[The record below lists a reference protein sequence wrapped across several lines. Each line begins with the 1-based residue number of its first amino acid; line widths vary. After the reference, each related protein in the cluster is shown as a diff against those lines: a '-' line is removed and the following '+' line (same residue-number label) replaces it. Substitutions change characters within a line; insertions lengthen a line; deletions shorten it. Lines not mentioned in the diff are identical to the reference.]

1 MKWLVSLSLL
11 APACG
16 VSSGSPASAPPSGE
30 GAAPTAA
37 APHRTAQSPALNDAR
52 AGGTPFVL
60 DVRTPGEFQ
69 GGHIPGATNI
79 PIDQLRNRVG
89 ELSGAKSGEVWVICE
104 AGSRSLAASKLLSK
118 EGFQV
123 VDVEDGMRG
132 WRGHGFP
139 TE

>member
-16 VSSGSPASAPPSGE
+16 GSSEAPSAAPPAG
-30 GAAPTAA
+30 GAAPAA
-37 APHRTAQSPALNDAR
+37 AAYRTVQSPALNDAS
-52 AGGTPFVL
+52 AGGAPFVL